1 MRRIRRA
8 WLYLLAWLHVNDEAV
23 CEMSK
28 GREMHEDFHDYQDA
42 DFGFPIHFGCMSCR
56 RCGKEFII

>member
-1 MRRIRRA
+1 M
-8 WLYLLAWLHVNDEAV
+8 LAWLHVNDAAV

-28 GREMHEDFHDYQDA
+28 GLPMEEDYHDYQDS
-42 DFGFPIHFGCMSCR
+42 DFGFPIHFDAMTCR

>member
-8 WLYLLAWLHVNDEAV
+8 WLYMLAWLHVNDAAV

-28 GREMHEDFHDYQDA
+28 GLPMEEDYHDYQDS
-42 DFGFPIHFGCMSCR
+42 DFGFPIHFDAMTCR